1 MKNGHSE
8 NDTFHTLVKLKF
20 LRVILLWNNKVILL
34 LVLPWNWLKWRENS
48 VPKECCGYFLHPLDD
63 YEASPGRSPWTSK
76 NCCRNLSEN
85 SASLFAIIIKKIGIY
100 LQPTWFQMQCSGASF
115 CIFLFSNYQGLSRFY
130 NLLSFSPWLRSNSSQ
145 CQVIDLFKSTESLKE
160 KVHSGNNWKTEW
172 F

>member
-1 MKNGHSE
+1 M
-8 NDTFHTLVKLKF
+8 
-20 LRVILLWNNKVILL
+20 
-34 LVLPWNWLKWRENS
+34 
-48 VPKECCGYFLHPLDD
+48 PKECCGYFLHPLDD
-63 YEASPGRSPWTSK
+63 YEASPGRGPWTSK

-130 NLLSFSPWLRSNSSQ
+130 DLLSYSPWLRSNSSQ

-160 KVHSGNNWKTEW
+160 KVHSGNN
-172 F
+172 